1 MQNTYQIKLF
11 NGQKLLG
18 ELTMESHVTFE
29 ETQHTAKLLRG
40 IGLTSQLFK
49 RKETER
55 LLVCNHNG
63 HIKHLSSQY
72 KVTKVVKDDE

>member
-18 ELTMESHVTFE
+18 ELTMESHITLE
-29 ETQHTAKLLRG
+29 ETKHIERLLRDV
-40 IGLTSQLFK
+40 GLNSQLF
-49 RKETER
+49 RSEETER
-55 LLVCNHNG
+55 LLVCNHDG

-72 KVTKVVKDDE
+72 KVTKVVQDDE